1 MKQNQILTQAG
12 WQSRK
17 VGPSSAQEGVTFRM
31 ILSREATPSGSLLL
45 KTVTIQSRPMHPHRP
60 GRLQCSDPNCLL
72 ISVGFFSQF
81 LQQDLTLNSSFLYRS
96 GLPLW
101 TFIMQSLDTY
111 YEISFPF
118 WALAVELYGRLF
130 SGLLTSPPLLLVTGA
145 RILFQRC
152 KSFCATL
159 QLTSLAS
166 QVKPPTTAFEAHEI
180 KPW

>member
-45 KTVTIQSRPMHPHRP
+45 KIVTIQSRPMHPHRP

-81 LQQDLTLNSSFLYRS
+81 LQQDLTLNSSFLYCS

-101 TFIMQSLDTY
+101 TLIMQSLDTY

-118 WALAVELYGRLF
+118 WTLAVELYGRLF
-130 SGLLTSPPLLLVTGA
+130 SGLLTSTGVPSTPS
-145 RILFQRC
+145 C
-152 KSFCATL
+152 HWSKDTL
-159 QLTSLAS
+159 SKMQIFLRHSPAYVLSLTSQTPNHSL
-166 QVKPPTTAFEAHEI
+166 
-180 KPW
+180 